1 MKKIK
6 SERGAITLFVVI
18 SIIFFVIVLVGL
30 YVTSSNKMLKQQ
42 KELQQ
47 IQKNYETENIDD
59 VYNRIVTKPDN
70 HTTVTTY
77 EQLKEKIKD
86 QNEKYIVL
94 ANDITTSNY
103 LTISR
108 AVTIDLNGY
117 TYLINEQSTES
128 SSIIV
133 TGENAQLTIKDS
145 SKNETGSIVTT
156 STDENKKLI
165 SLENNAALVLESGA
179 ISNNNINNKDTQ
191 IIYISENSQFAMN
204 GATIIGK
211 ITQEGTV
218 TITAGKVIGEI
229 FSKVPNNLS
238 ILGGIIEGKVRLLNG
253 VSLNELSTTAKITK
267 GTVNTY
273 TITEDTTESKGTL
286 TWKVNNELVTHVDVG
301 EEVHLSVTPDQGY
314 VVSGYKVY
322 KENDATIT
330 VELAEDNSFIMPD
343 YAVKIKVIYEQEKEQ
358 ENVNEI

>member
-6 SERGAITLFVVI
+6 SEKGAITLFVVI

-59 VYNRIVTKPDN
+59 VYNRIVTKPDK

-77 EQLKEKIKD
+77 EQLKEKINN
-86 QNEKYIVL
+86 QNENYIAL

-117 TYLINEQSTES
+117 TYSVSEQDTEN

-145 SKNETGSIVTT
+145 SKNQNGSIITT
-156 STDENKKLI
+156 SLNITKKLI
-165 SLENNAALVLESGA
+165 SLENNGKLVLESGA
-179 ISNNNINNKDTQ
+179 ISNDNINNKDTQ
-191 IIYISENSQFAMN
+191 IIYISEDSQFAMN

-211 ITQEGTV
+211 ITQEGTA

-229 FSKVPNNLS
+229 FSKEPNNLS
-238 ILGGIIEGKVRLLNG
+238 ILGGTIEGKVRLLNAE
-253 VSLNELSTTAKITK
+253 SLNELSETAKITK

-273 TITEDTTESKGTL
+273 MIIEDATESKGTL
-286 TWKVNNELVTHVDVG
+286 TWKVNDKLVKYADAGDKVY
-301 EEVHLSVTPDQGY
+301 LSVTPNEGY

-322 KENDATIT
+322 KESDENIT
-330 VELAEDNSFIMPD
+330 VEVAEDNSFIMPD
-343 YAVKIKVIYEQEKEQ
+343 YAMKIKVIYKQEEEQEI
-358 ENVNEI
+358 VNEI